1 MLLATQARVNLLDRL
16 RTRTLLKQLSALDRL
31 SHLLAVS
38 REVKVLLQL
47 LLNP

>member
-16 RTRTLLKQLSALDRL
+16 RTRALLKQLGSLDRL

-38 REVKVLLQL
+38 REVNVLLQL